1 MIYHAEPTQMRQPC
15 KKCGGTFGK
24 ITTKGQQDCVYCDC
38 GAFCYNAPKTETGRK
53 VRSVSTVH
61 EAITTKKRW
70 RIIERAN
77 GRCEVCGKRKDI
89 NVGHILSVDVGVK
102 MGMTDLEINS
112 DENLAAMC
120 SECNLGLGKHPIPAR
135 MLVALIV
142 ARTSQRVSDEPEVE
156 LDSDLAEGTTPVADV
171 EAGAAPW

>member
-1 MIYHAEPTQMRQPC
+1 MNYLNHPTQMRQPC

-38 GAFCYNAPKTETGRK
+38 GTWNYNAPKTETGRK
-53 VRSVSTVH
+53 QRSVSTVH
-61 EAITTKKRW
+61 EAISTKKRW

-77 GRCEVCGKRKDI
+77 GRCEVCGKRHDL
-89 NVGHILSVDVGVK
+89 NVGHLVSVDCGVK
-102 MGMTDLEINS
+102 MGMTELEINS

-120 SECNLGLGKHPIPAR
+120 SECNLGLGKYPIPAR

-142 ARTSQRVSDEPEVE
+142 ARVSQRVSDEPAIEDHPEV
-156 LDSDLAEGTTPVADV
+156 APGVQPVADV
-171 EAGAAPW
+171 ETGAPF